1 MRLKNTFLS
10 KTIVWYK
17 YLHIVTQNNATN
29 LSLLNLSTRK
39 PERFT
44 PIKPLARIKMVDLTK
59 LRGPYSQTLLLIAYK
74 LKAIGS
80 WPEIFVWSRGFTDIC
95 LLFVC
100 TDFKNID
107 PYSFRTDLD
116 QTNICNEM
124 TEPKNSNRLQKLLL
138 TNVAIGNNRFCFSVA
153 KIQFTTEKQY
163 V

>member
-80 WPEIFVWSRGFTDIC
+80 
-95 LLFVC
+95 
-100 TDFKNID
+100 
-107 PYSFRTDLD
+107 
-116 QTNICNEM
+116 
-124 TEPKNSNRLQKLLL
+124 
-138 TNVAIGNNRFCFSVA
+138 
-153 KIQFTTEKQY
+153 
-163 V
+163 